1 MSDITDKTK
10 ILITSYRIS
19 KTIKMDFDKGLD
31 RKGTSCA
38 KWDFLEEYF
47 GRDDVLPMWVADS
60 DWKTCEPVIEALKE
74 RVKHGAFGYSKPCEK
89 HHRAVVD
96 WIERRYGWEIDPEWI
111 VYTNSITSSLSI
123 AVRTFADL
131 GDSVVIQPPV
141 YFPFFS
147 LIKNSGCQVLENQLK
162 YDGGRYSMDFQD
174 LQQKFSPDDEERDRT
189 SMMILCNPHN
199 PVGRVWSEEE
209 LNRVAELALEEDVMV
224 VSDEIFSDYIYK
236 GDHTP
241 FSSISKEIA
250 ENSMTLITP
259 AKSFNIAGL
268 KMAIAIIPDPNYRK
282 RFEYAREL
290 LVKQP
295 NILALTALR
304 AAYEHGDKWI
314 DSQLEYLDENKR
326 FALDFIE
333 NNLPNVNAVEPEGT
347 FLLWI
352 DFNELNLDPDK
363 LNELILDKAKVAL
376 IEGQKFGSGGEGF
389 MRLNFACPRDTLKEG
404 LQRIKNAVEDYYR

>member
-1 MSDITDKTK
+1 
-10 ILITSYRIS
+10 
-19 KTIKMDFDKGLD
+19 MDFDKGLD

-38 KWDFLEEYF
+38 KWDFLKEYF

-74 RVKHGAFGYSKPCEK
+74 RVGHGAFGYSKPCEE
-89 HHRAVVD
+89 HDQAVVD
-96 WIERRYGWEIDPEWI
+96 WVERRYDWKIDPEWI
-111 VYTNSITSSLSI
+111 VYTNSITSSLST

-162 YDGGRYSMDFQD
+162 YDDGRYSMNFED
-174 LQQKFSPDDEERDRT
+174 LQQKFSPNDEERDRT

-209 LNRVAELALEEDVMV
+209 LNRVAELALENDVMV
-224 VSDEIFSDYIYK
+224 VSDEIFSDFTYK
-236 GDHTP
+236 SDHTP
-241 FSSISKEIA
+241 FSSVSEEA
-250 ENSMTLITP
+250 ADNSITLITP

-268 KMAIAIIPDPNYRK
+268 KIGIAIIPDPDTRK
-282 RFEYAREL
+282 RFENARDL
-290 LVKQP
+290 LVKEP
-295 NILALTALR
+295 NVLALTALK
-304 AAYEHGDKWI
+304 AAYEHGEEWI
-314 DSQLEYLDENKR
+314 GSQLDYLEKNKR
-326 FALDFIE
+326 YASDFIDK
-333 NNLPNVNAVEPEGT
+333 NISKVKAVEPEGT

-352 DFNELNLDPDK
+352 DFNKLNLDPDR

-376 IEGQKFGSGGEGF
+376 IEGQKFGPGGEGF

-404 LQRIKNAVEDYYR
+404 LQRIKSAVDDTW